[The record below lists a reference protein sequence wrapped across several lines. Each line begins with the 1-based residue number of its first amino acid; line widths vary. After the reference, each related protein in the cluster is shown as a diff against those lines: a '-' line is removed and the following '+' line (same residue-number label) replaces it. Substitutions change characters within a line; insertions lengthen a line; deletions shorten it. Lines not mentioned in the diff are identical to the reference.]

1 MKKPK
6 TFRPWNPEQ
15 TLLLPP
21 SPVDWLP
28 ANHLVFFLLDLATEL
43 DLSAIYAVYEARDH
57 RGVKDYEPRMMVV
70 LLLYAYCVGIPSSR
84 RIERAC
90 WEDESFRVLTGNQQ
104 PDHSRIS
111 DFRLVHLDAL
121 AGLFV
126 QVLRLCQKAGLVSL
140 GNVALVAEG
149 FREAVGTKVKANA
162 SKHKAISHERMLK
175 TEAQLEAE
183 IAALLRKAELIDA
196 HEDACYGKG
205 KRGDELPKELQRRQ
219 DRLDALR
226 KARAE
231 LEAEAAADHAHR
243 REQQASTA
251 EEQAAEAAA
260 QVADAEAATAAA
272 DNGKSDAEGEF
283 SAQALAK
290 EAQQA
295 ERRAK
300 AARGR
305 AELARKLAIEKAQA
319 AGLSTP
325 DPLSSDDP
333 VAMPSRNLPTTA
345 AGEPKANAQRNFTD
359 PDSHIL
365 KGGDGW
371 IQGYNC
377 QAAVDGDHQIIVAVG
392 VSNQAS
398 DQHHFV
404 PMLERIVANTGQ
416 LPANMIADA
425 GYCST
430 SNIEAREQRGLDAYL
445 STSRQSH
452 GKRPRPSRGPTPR
465 DLDARGRM
473 DRKVRSKAGQVIY
486 ALRKIIAE
494 PVFGQIKGARGL
506 DRFLLRGLEKV
517 DAEWTL
523 MAITH
528 NIGKLHRAA
537 LAAT

>member
-1 MKKPK
+1 MSKPK

-28 ANHLVFFLLDLATEL
+28 ANHLVFFLLDLASEL
-43 DLSAIYAVYEARDH
+43 DLSAIYAVYEARDP
-57 RGVKDYEPRMMVV
+57 RGVKAYEPRMMVV

-90 WEDESFRVLTGNQQ
+90 WEDAAFRVLTGNQQ

-140 GNVALVAEG
+140 GNVALD
-149 FREAVGTKVKANA
+149 GTKVKANA
-162 SKHKAISHERMLK
+162 SKHKAMSHERMLK

-196 HEDACYGKG
+196 QEDARYGKG

-226 KARAE
+226 KAKAE
-231 LEAEAAADHAHR
+231 LEAEAAADNARR
-243 REQQASTA
+243 REQQARIA
-251 EEQAAEAAA
+251 EEQAAEAA
-260 QVADAEAATAAA
+260 DAEAAAA
-272 DNGKSDAEGEF
+272 DNDKNAAKSEAA
-283 SAQALAK
+283 AQALAK

-305 AELARKLAIEKAQA
+305 AELARKLAVDKARA
-319 AGLSTP
+319 AGLPAPDLLSSV
-325 DPLSSDDP
+325 DPL
-333 VAMPSRNLPTTA
+333 AMPSRNLPTHA
-345 AGEPKANAQRNFTD
+345 AGNPKANAQRNFTD

-398 DQHHFV
+398 DAPHFE
-404 PMLERIVANTGQ
+404 PMVERIMANTGQ
-416 LPANMIADA
+416 LPKKLIADA
-425 GYCST
+425 G
-430 SNIEAREQRGLDAYL
+430 
-445 STSRQSH
+445 
-452 GKRPRPSRGPTPR
+452 
-465 DLDARGRM
+465 
-473 DRKVRSKAGQVIY
+473 
-486 ALRKIIAE
+486 
-494 PVFGQIKGARGL
+494 
-506 DRFLLRGLEKV
+506 
-517 DAEWTL
+517 
-523 MAITH
+523 
-528 NIGKLHRAA
+528 
-537 LAAT
+537 

>member
-1 MKKPK
+1 M
-6 TFRPWNPEQ
+6 
-15 TLLLPP
+15 
-21 SPVDWLP
+21 
-28 ANHLVFFLLDLATEL
+28 AAEL
-43 DLSAIYAVYEARDH
+43 DLSAMYAVYEARDP
-57 RGVKDYEPRMMVV
+57 RGVKAYEPRMMVV

-90 WEDESFRVLTGNQQ
+90 WEDAAFRVLTGNQQ

-121 AGLFV
+121 AGLFL

-140 GNVALVAEG
+140 GNVALD
-149 FREAVGTKVKANA
+149 GTKVKANA
-162 SKHKAISHERMLK
+162 SKHKAMSHERMLK

-196 HEDACYGKG
+196 QEDTRYGKG
-205 KRGDELPKELQRRQ
+205 KRGDELPKELQLRQ

-226 KARAE
+226 KAKAE
-231 LEAEAAADHAHR
+231 LEAEAAADHARR
-243 REQQASTA
+243 REQQARAA

-260 QVADAEAATAAA
+260 QVADAEAATVAA
-272 DNGKSDAEGEF
+272 DHDKADAESEAA
-283 SAQALAK
+283 AQALAK

-295 ERRAK
+295 ERRARS
-300 AARGR
+300 ARGR

-319 AGLSTP
+319 AVLSTP
-325 DPLSSDDP
+325 DPLSSADP
-333 VAMPSRNLPTTA
+333 LAMPSRNLPTTA
-345 AGEPKANAQRNFTD
+345 AGDPKANAQRNFTD

-398 DQHHFV
+398 DAPHLE
-404 PMLERIVANTGQ
+404 PMLERIMANTGQ
-416 LPANMIADA
+416 LPEKLIADA

-430 SNIEAREQRGLDAYL
+430 DNIEASEKRGLDAYV
-445 STSRQSH
+445 STSRQAH
-452 GKRPRPSRGPTPR
+452 GKRPRPSRGPAPR

-473 DRKVRSKAGQVIY
+473 DRKIRSKAGQAIY
-486 ALRKIIAE
+486 ALRKIIVE

-517 DAEWTL
+517 DREWTL

-537 LAAT
+537 LAAA

>member
-1 MKKPK
+1 MSKPK
-6 TFRPWNPEQ
+6 TFRPWYPEQ

-21 SPVDWLP
+21 SPVEWLP
-28 ANHLVFFLLDLATEL
+28 AKHLVFFLLDLAAEL
-43 DLSAIYAVYEARDH
+43 DLSAIYAVYEARDP
-57 RGVKDYEPRMMVV
+57 RGVKAYEPRMMVV
-70 LLLYAYCVGIPSSR
+70 QLLYAYRVGIPSSR

-90 WEDESFRVLTGNQQ
+90 WEDAAFRVLTGNQQ

-121 AGLFV
+121 ADLFV

-140 GNVALVAEG
+140 GNVALD
-149 FREAVGTKVKANA
+149 GTKVKANA
-162 SKHKAISHERMLK
+162 SKHKAMSHERMLK
-175 TEAQLEAE
+175 SEAQLVAE

-196 HEDACYGKG
+196 QEDARYGKG
-205 KRGDELPKELQRRQ
+205 KRGDELPKELELRQ

-226 KARAE
+226 KAKAE
-231 LEAEAAADHAHR
+231 LEAEAAADDARR
-243 REQQASTA
+243 REQQARAA
-251 EEQAAEAAA
+251 EEQAAA
-260 QVADAEAATAAA
+260 QVADAEAATVAA
-272 DNGKSDAEGEF
+272 DNDKADAEREAA
-283 SAQALAK
+283 AQALAK

-305 AELARKLAIEKAQA
+305 AELARRLAIDKAQA
-319 AGLSTP
+319 ADLSSP
-325 DPLSSDDP
+325 DPLISVDP
-333 VAMPSRNLPTTA
+333 LAMPSRNLPTTA
-345 AGEPKANAQRNFTD
+345 AGDPKAKAQRNFTD

-377 QAAVDGDHQIIVAVG
+377 QAAVDGAHQIIVAVG

-404 PMLERIVANTGQ
+404 PMMERIVANTGQ
-416 LPANMIADA
+416 LPEKMIADA

-430 SNIEAREQRGLDAYL
+430 ANIEASEKRGLDAYV
-445 STSRQSH
+445 STSRQEH
-452 GKRPRPSRGPTPR
+452 GRRPRPSRGPAPR

-473 DRKVRSKAGQVIY
+473 DRKLRSKAGQAIY

-517 DAEWTL
+517 NGEWTL

-537 LAAT
+537 LAAS

>member
-1 MKKPK
+1 MSKPK

-21 SPVDWLP
+21 SPVEWLP
-28 ANHLVFFLLDLATEL
+28 ANRLVFFLLDLAAEL
-43 DLSAIYAVYEARDH
+43 DLSVIYAVYAARDP
-57 RGVKDYEPRMMVV
+57 RGVKAYEPRMMVV

-90 WEDESFRVLTGNQQ
+90 WEDAAFRVLTGNQQ

-140 GNVALVAEG
+140 GNVALD
-149 FREAVGTKVKANA
+149 GTKVKANA
-162 SKHKAISHERMLK
+162 SKHKAMSHERMLK

-196 HEDACYGKG
+196 QEDARYGKG
-205 KRGDELPKELQRRQ
+205 KRGDELPKELQLRQ

-231 LEAEAAADHAHR
+231 LEAEAAADHAR
-243 REQQASTA
+243 CREQQARAA
-251 EEQAAEAAA
+251 EEQATEAAA
-260 QVADAEAATAAA
+260 AAA
-272 DNGKSDAEGEF
+272 EDNDKSDAEGEV

-295 ERRAK
+295 ERRDK

-305 AELARKLAIEKAQA
+305 AELARRLAIEKAQA

-325 DPLSSDDP
+325 DPLSSVDP
-333 VAMPSRNLPTTA
+333 LAMPSRNLPTTA
-345 AGEPKANAQRNFTD
+345 AGDPKANAQRNFTD

-377 QAAVDGDHQIIVAVG
+377 QGAVDGDHQIIVAVG

-398 DQHHFV
+398 DQHHFI

-416 LPANMIADA
+416 LPEKMIADA

-430 SNIEAREQRGLDAYL
+430 ANIEASEQRWLDSYL
-445 STSRQSH
+445 STSRQEH
-452 GKRPRPSRGPTPR
+452 GKRPRPSRGPAPR

-473 DRKVRSKAGQVIY
+473 ERKLRSKAGQAIY
-486 ALRKIIAE
+486 ALR
-494 PVFGQIKGARGL
+494 
-506 DRFLLRGLEKV
+506 
-517 DAEWTL
+517 
-523 MAITH
+523 
-528 NIGKLHRAA
+528 
-537 LAAT
+537 

>member
-1 MKKPK
+1 MSKPK

-21 SPVDWLP
+21 SPVEWLP
-28 ANHLVFFLLDLATEL
+28 ANHLVFFLLDLAAEL
-43 DLSAIYAVYEARDH
+43 DLSAIYAVYEARDP
-57 RGVKDYEPRMMVV
+57 RGVKAYEPRMMVL

-90 WEDESFRVLTGNQQ
+90 WEDAAFRVLTGNQQ

-140 GNVALVAEG
+140 GNVALD
-149 FREAVGTKVKANA
+149 GTKVKANA
-162 SKHKAISHERMLK
+162 SKHKAMSHERMLK

-196 HEDACYGKG
+196 QEDTRYGMG
-205 KRGDELPKELQRRQ
+205 RRGDELPKELQLRQ

-226 KARAE
+226 KAKAE
-231 LEAEAAADHAHR
+231 LEAEAAADHARR
-243 REQQASTA
+243 REQQAHAA
-251 EEQAAEAAA
+251 EEQFAEAAA
-260 QVADAEAATAAA
+260 QAAAAETAPATEDDENTTKADTEAEEAA
-272 DNGKSDAEGEF
+272 
-283 SAQALAK
+283 QAHAK
-290 EAQQA
+290 AAQQT
-295 ERRAK
+295 ERRARS
-300 AARGR
+300 ARGR
-305 AELARKLAIEKAQA
+305 AELARKLAIDKAKA

-325 DPLSSDDP
+325 DPLSSVDP

-345 AGEPKANAQRNFTD
+345 AGDPKANAQRNFTD

-398 DQHHFV
+398 DAPHLE
-404 PMLERIVANTGQ
+404 PMLERIMANTGQ
-416 LPANMIADA
+416 LPEKLIADA

-430 SNIEAREQRGLDAYL
+430 SNIEASEQRGLDAYL

-452 GKRPRPSRGPTPR
+452 GKRPRPSRGPAPR

-473 DRKVRSKAGQVIY
+473 DRKLRSKAGQAIY

-517 DAEWTL
+517 DGEWTL

-528 NIGKLHRAA
+528 NIGKLHRAS
-537 LAAT
+537 LAAS

>member
-1 MKKPK
+1 MSKPK

-21 SPVDWLP
+21 SPVEWLP
-28 ANHLVFFLLDLATEL
+28 EHHLVFFLLDLASEL
-43 DLSAIYAVYEARDH
+43 DLSAIYAVYEARDP
-57 RGVKDYEPRMMVV
+57 RGVKAYEPRMMVL

-90 WEDESFRVLTGNQQ
+90 WEDAAFRVLTGNQQ

-126 QVLRLCQKAGLVSL
+126 QVLRLCQKAGLASL
-140 GNVALVAEG
+140 GNVALD
-149 FREAVGTKVKANA
+149 GTKVRANA
-162 SKHKAISHERMLK
+162 SKHKAMSHERMLK

-196 HEDACYGKG
+196 QEDARYGKG
-205 KRGDELPKELQRRQ
+205 RRGDELPKELQRRQ

-231 LEAEAAADHAHR
+231 LEAEAAADNARR
-243 REQQASTA
+243 REQQARAA
-251 EEQAAEAAA
+251 EEQAADAAEAEKAAA
-260 QVADAEAATAAA
+260 VAEENDKTDAESKA
-272 DNGKSDAEGEF
+272 G
-283 SAQALAK
+283 AQALAK
-290 EAQQA
+290 EARQA
-295 ERRAK
+295 ERRAR

-305 AELARKLAIEKAQA
+305 AELARRLAIEKAQA

-325 DPLSSDDP
+325 DPLSSVDP
-333 VAMPSRNLPTTA
+333 LAMPSRNLPTTA
-345 AGEPKANAQRNFTD
+345 VGDPKANAQRNFTD

-398 DQHHFV
+398 DQHHFI

-416 LPANMIADA
+416 LPEKLIADA

-430 SNIEAREQRGLDAYL
+430 ANIEASEQRGLDAYL

-452 GKRPRPSRGPTPR
+452 GKRPRPSRGPAPR

-473 DRKVRSKAGQVIY
+473 ERKLRSKAGQAIY

-517 DAEWTL
+517 DREWTL

-537 LAAT
+537 PLAAS

>member
-1 MKKPK
+1 MRKAK

-21 SPVDWLP
+21 SPVEWLP
-28 ANHLVFFLLDLATEL
+28 ANHLVFFLLDLAAEL
-43 DLSAIYAVYEARDH
+43 DLSAIYAVYEARDP
-57 RGVKDYEPRMMVV
+57 RGVKAYEPRMMVV
-70 LLLYAYCVGIPSSR
+70 LLLYAYCVGLPSSR

-90 WEDESFRVLTGNQQ
+90 WEDAAFRVLTGNQQ

-140 GNVALVAEG
+140 GNVALD
-149 FREAVGTKVKANA
+149 GTKVKANA
-162 SKHKAISHERMLK
+162 SKHKAMSHERMLK

-196 HEDACYGKG
+196 QEDARYGKG

-226 KARAE
+226 KAKAE
-231 LEAEAAADHAHR
+231 LEAEAAADHARR
-243 REQQASTA
+243 REQQARAA

-260 QVADAEAATAAA
+260 QAAA
-272 DNGKSDAEGEF
+272 DTESEVA
-283 SAQALAK
+283 ARALAK

-295 ERRAK
+295 ERRARS
-300 AARGR
+300 ARGR
-305 AELARKLAIEKAQA
+305 AELARRLAIDKAQA

-325 DPLSSDDP
+325 DPLSSADP
-333 VAMPSRNLPTTA
+333 LAMPSRNLPTTA
-345 AGEPKANAQRNFTD
+345 AGDPKGNAQRNFTD

-377 QAAVDGDHQIIVAVG
+377 QAAVDGDHQIIVAMG

-430 SNIEAREQRGLDAYL
+430 SNIEASEQRGLDAYL
-445 STSRQSH
+445 STSRQEH
-452 GKRPRPSRGPTPR
+452 GKRPRPARGPAPR

-473 DRKVRSKAGQVIY
+473 DRKLRSKAGQAIY

-517 DAEWTL
+517 DGEWTL

-537 LAAT
+537 LAAA

>member
-1 MKKPK
+1 MSKPK

-21 SPVDWLP
+21 SPVEWLP
-28 ANHLVFFLLDLATEL
+28 ANHLVFFLLDLAAEL
-43 DLSAIYAVYEARDH
+43 DLSAIFAVYAARDP
-57 RGVKDYEPRMMVV
+57 RGVKAYEPRMMVV

-90 WEDESFRVLTGNQQ
+90 WEDAAFRVLTGNQQ

-140 GNVALVAEG
+140 GNVALD
-149 FREAVGTKVKANA
+149 GTKVKANA
-162 SKHKAISHERMLK
+162 SKHKAMSHERMLK

-196 HEDACYGKG
+196 QEDARYGKG
-205 KRGDELPKELQRRQ
+205 KRGDALPKELERRQ

-231 LEAEAAADHAHR
+231 LEAEAAADDARR
-243 REQQASTA
+243 REQQARAA
-251 EEQAAEAAA
+251 EEQAAEAADNDEA
-260 QVADAEAATAAA
+260 GAESEAA
-272 DNGKSDAEGEF
+272 
-283 SAQALAK
+283 AQAFAK

-295 ERRAK
+295 ERRAM

-305 AELARKLAIEKAQA
+305 AELARRLAIDKAQA
-319 AGLSTP
+319 AGLSSP
-325 DPLSSDDP
+325 DPLSSVDP
-333 VAMPSRNLPTTA
+333 LAMPSRNLPTTA
-345 AGEPKANAQRNFTD
+345 AGDPKAKAQRNFTD

-392 VSNQAS
+392 VSNQAA
-398 DQHHFV
+398 DQHHLL
-404 PMLERIVANTGQ
+404 PMVERIVANTGQ
-416 LPANMIADA
+416 LPEKLIADA

-430 SNIEAREQRGLDAYL
+430 SNIEASEQRGLDAYL

-452 GKRPRPSRGPTPR
+452 GKRPRSSRGPAPR

-473 DRKVRSKAGQVIY
+473 DRKLRSKAGQAIY

-506 DRFLLRGLEKV
+506 DRFQLRGLEKV
-517 DAEWTL
+517 DGEWTL

-537 LAAT
+537 LAAS

>member
-1 MKKPK
+1 MSKPK

-21 SPVDWLP
+21 SPVEWLP
-28 ANHLVFFLLDLATEL
+28 ENHLVFFLLDLASEL
-43 DLSAIYAVYEARDH
+43 DLSAIYAVYQARDA
-57 RGVKDYEPRMMVV
+57 RGVKAYEPRMMVL

-90 WEDESFRVLTGNQQ
+90 WEDAAFRVLTGNQQ

-111 DFRLVHLDAL
+111 DFRLVHLAAL
-121 AGLFV
+121 TGLFV

-140 GNVALVAEG
+140 GNVALD
-149 FREAVGTKVKANA
+149 GTKVKANA
-162 SKHKAISHERMLK
+162 SKHKAMSHERMLK

-196 HEDACYGKG
+196 QEDARYGKG
-205 KRGDELPKELQRRQ
+205 RRGDELPKELQRRQ

-226 KARAE
+226 KAKEE
-231 LEAEAAADHAHR
+231 LEAEAAADNARR
-243 REQQASTA
+243 REEQARAA

-260 QVADAEAATAAA
+260 QAADAESEAA
-272 DNGKSDAEGEF
+272 
-283 SAQALAK
+283 AQALAQ
-290 EAQQA
+290 EAQRA
-295 ERRAK
+295 ERRARS
-300 AARGR
+300 ARGR
-305 AELARKLAIEKAQA
+305 AEPARRLAIDKAQA

-325 DPLSSDDP
+325 DPVSSVAP
-333 VAMPSRNLPTTA
+333 LAMPSRNLPTTA
-345 AGEPKANAQRNFTD
+345 AGDPKANAQRNFTD

-404 PMLERIVANTGQ
+404 PMLERIVVNTGPMPQ
-416 LPANMIADA
+416 ILIADA

-430 SNIEAREQRGLDAYL
+430 ANIEASEQRGLEAYL
-445 STSRQSH
+445 STSRQEH
-452 GKRPRPSRGPTPR
+452 GKRPRPSRGPAPR

-473 DRKVRSKAGQVIY
+473 DRKIRSKAGQAIY
-486 ALRKIIAE
+486 ALRKTIVE

-506 DRFLLRGLEKV
+506 DCFLLRGLEKV
-517 DAEWTL
+517 NGEWAL
-523 MAITH
+523 MATTH

-537 LAAT
+537 LATT

>member
-1 MKKPK
+1 MSKPK

-21 SPVDWLP
+21 SPVEWLP
-28 ANHLVFFLLDLATEL
+28 ANHLVFFLLDMAAEL
-43 DLSAIYAVYEARDH
+43 DLSAIDAVYEARDP
-57 RGVKDYEPRMMVV
+57 RGVKAYEPRMMVV

-90 WEDESFRVLTGNQQ
+90 WEDAAFRVLTGNQQ

-126 QVLRLCQKAGLVSL
+126 QVLRLCQKAGLLSL
-140 GNVALVAEG
+140 GNVALD
-149 FREAVGTKVKANA
+149 GTKVKANA
-162 SKHKAISHERMLK
+162 SKHKAMSHERMLK

-196 HEDACYGKG
+196 QEDARYGKG
-205 KRGDELPKELQRRQ
+205 KRGDELPKELELRQ

-226 KARAE
+226 KAKAE
-231 LEAEAAADHAHR
+231 LEAEAAADHARR
-243 REQQASTA
+243 REQQARAA
-251 EEQAAEAAA
+251 EEKATEAAVQA
-260 QVADAEAATAAA
+260 ADAEAAAAA
-272 DNGKSDAEGEF
+272 DNDETDPERVAA
-283 SAQALAK
+283 AQALAK

-295 ERRAK
+295 ERRARS
-300 AARGR
+300 ARGR
-305 AELARKLAIEKAQA
+305 AELARKLAINKAQA

-325 DPLSSDDP
+325 DPLSSMDLLT
-333 VAMPSRNLPTTA
+333 MPSRNLPTTA
-345 AGEPKANAQRNFTD
+345 TGDPKANAQRNFTD

-398 DQHHFV
+398 DAPHLQ
-404 PMLERIVANTGQ
+404 PMVERIVANTSQ
-416 LPANMIADA
+416 LPEKLIADA

-430 SNIEAREQRGLDAYL
+430 GNIEASEQRELDAYI
-445 STSRQSH
+445 STSRQEH
-452 GKRPRPSRGPTPR
+452 GKRPRPSRGPAPR

-473 DRKVRSKAGQVIY
+473 DRKLRSKAGQAIY
-486 ALRKIIAE
+486 ALRKTIVE

-517 DAEWTL
+517 NGEWAL
-523 MAITH
+523 MATTH

-537 LAAT
+537 VATA

>member
-1 MKKPK
+1 MSKPK

-21 SPVDWLP
+21 SPVEWLP
-28 ANHLVFFLLDLATEL
+28 ANHLVFFLLDLAAEL
-43 DLSAIYAVYEARDH
+43 DLSAIYAVYEARDP
-57 RGVKDYEPRMMVV
+57 RGVKAYEPRMMVV

-90 WEDESFRVLTGNQQ
+90 WEDAAFRVLTGNQQ

-140 GNVALVAEG
+140 GNVALD
-149 FREAVGTKVKANA
+149 GTKVKANA
-162 SKHKAISHERMLK
+162 SKHKAMSHERMLK

-196 HEDACYGKG
+196 QEDARYGMG
-205 KRGDELPKELQRRQ
+205 RRGDELPKELQLRQ

-226 KARAE
+226 KAKAE
-231 LEAEAAADHAHR
+231 LEAEAAADHARR
-243 REQQASTA
+243 REQQARAA

-260 QVADAEAATAAA
+260 QVADAEAATVAA
-272 DNGKSDAEGEF
+272 DHDKADAESEAA
-283 SAQALAK
+283 AQALAK

-295 ERRAK
+295 ERRARS
-300 AARGR
+300 ARGR

-319 AGLSTP
+319 ADLSTP
-325 DPLSSDDP
+325 DPLSSADP
-333 VAMPSRNLPTTA
+333 LAMPSRNLPTTA
-345 AGEPKANAQRNFTD
+345 AGDPKANAQRNFTD

-398 DQHHFV
+398 DAPHLE
-404 PMLERIVANTGQ
+404 PMLERIMANTGQ
-416 LPANMIADA
+416 LPEKLIADA

-430 SNIEAREQRGLDAYL
+430 SNIEASEQRGLDAYL

-452 GKRPRPSRGPTPR
+452 SKRPRPSRGPAPR

-473 DRKVRSKAGQVIY
+473 DRKLRSKAGQAIY

-517 DAEWTL
+517 DGEWTL

-528 NIGKLHRAA
+528 NIGKLHRASP
-537 LAAT
+537 AAS

>member
-1 MKKPK
+1 MSKPK

-28 ANHLVFFLLDLATEL
+28 EHHLVFFLLDMAAEL
-43 DLSAIYAVYEARDH
+43 DLSAIYAVYEARDP
-57 RGVKDYEPRMMVV
+57 RGGKAYEPRMMVV

-90 WEDESFRVLTGNQQ
+90 WEDAAFRVLTGNQQ

-140 GNVALVAEG
+140 GNVALD
-149 FREAVGTKVKANA
+149 GTKVKANA
-162 SKHKAISHERMLK
+162 SKHKAMSHERMLK
-175 TEAQLEAE
+175 SEAQLEAE

-196 HEDACYGKG
+196 QEDARYGKG
-205 KRGDELPKELQRRQ
+205 ERGDELPKELQRRQ

-226 KARAE
+226 KAKAE
-231 LEAEAAADHAHR
+231 LEAEAAADNARR
-243 REQQASTA
+243 REQQARSA
-251 EEQAAEAAA
+251 EEQAVEAAA
-260 QVADAEAATAAA
+260 QAADAEAAAAA
-272 DNGKSDAEGEF
+272 EDSDKIDTERVAA
-283 SAQALAK
+283 AQALAK
-290 EAQQA
+290 EAQKA

-305 AELARKLAIEKAQA
+305 AELARRLAIDKAQA
-319 AGLSTP
+319 AGHPFP
-325 DPLSSDDP
+325 DPLNSADP
-333 VAMPSRNLPTTA
+333 LAMPSRNLPATA
-345 AGEPKANAQRNFTD
+345 VGDPKANAQRNFTD

-416 LPANMIADA
+416 LPEKMIADA

-430 SNIEAREQRGLDAYL
+430 GNIEASEQRGLDAYL
-445 STSRQSH
+445 STSRQEH
-452 GKRPRPSRGPTPR
+452 GKRPRPSRGPAPR
-465 DLDARGRM
+465 DLNARGRM
-473 DRKVRSKAGQVIY
+473 DRKLRSKAGQAIY

-517 DAEWTL
+517 DSEWAL

-537 LAAT
+537 LAAS

>member
-1 MKKPK
+1 MSKPK

-21 SPVDWLP
+21 SPVEWLP
-28 ANHLVFFLLDLATEL
+28 EHHLVFFLLDLAAEL
-43 DLSAIYAVYEARDH
+43 DLSGIYAVYEARDP
-57 RGVKDYEPRMMVV
+57 RGVKAYEPRMMVV

-90 WEDESFRVLTGNQQ
+90 WEDAAFRVLTGNQQ

-140 GNVALVAEG
+140 GNVALD
-149 FREAVGTKVKANA
+149 GTKVKANA
-162 SKHKAISHERMLK
+162 SKHKAMSHERMLK

-196 HEDACYGKG
+196 QEDARYGKG

-231 LEAEAAADHAHR
+231 LEAEAAADNARR
-243 REQQASTA
+243 REQQARAA

-260 QVADAEAATAAA
+260 QAAESEVA
-272 DNGKSDAEGEF
+272 
-283 SAQALAK
+283 AQDLAK
-290 EAQQA
+290 EAQRA
-295 ERRAK
+295 ERRARS
-300 AARGR
+300 ARGQ
-305 AELARKLAIEKAQA
+305 AALARKLAIDKAEA
-319 AGLSTP
+319 AGHPFP
-325 DPLSSDDP
+325 DPLNSADP
-333 VAMPSRNLPTTA
+333 LAMPSRNLPTNA
-345 AGEPKANAQRNFTD
+345 AGDTKANAQRNFTD

-404 PMLERIVANTGQ
+404 PMLERIVVNTGQ
-416 LPANMIADA
+416 MPQILIADA

-430 SNIEAREQRGLDAYL
+430 ANIEESEQRGLDAYL
-445 STSRQSH
+445 STSRQEH
-452 GKRPRPSRGPTPR
+452 GKRPRPSRGPAPR

-473 DRKVRSKAGQVIY
+473 DRKIRSKAGQAIY
-486 ALRKIIAE
+486 ALRKTIVE

-506 DRFLLRGLEKV
+506 DCFLLRGLEKV
-517 DAEWTL
+517 NGEWAL
-523 MAITH
+523 MALTH

-537 LAAT
+537 LAAS

>member
-1 MKKPK
+1 MSKPK

-21 SPVDWLP
+21 SPVEWLP
-28 ANHLVFFLLDLATEL
+28 EHHLVFFLLDLASEL
-43 DLSAIYAVYEARDH
+43 DLSAIYAVYEARDP
-57 RGVKDYEPRMMVV
+57 RGVKAYEPRMMVV

-84 RIERAC
+84 KIERAC
-90 WEDESFRVLTGNQQ
+90 WEDAAFRVLTGNQQ

-140 GNVALVAEG
+140 GNVALD
-149 FREAVGTKVKANA
+149 GTKVKANA
-162 SKHKAISHERMLK
+162 SKHKAMSHERMLK

-196 HEDACYGKG
+196 QEDARYGKG
-205 KRGDELPKELQRRQ
+205 KRGDELPKELQLRQ

-231 LEAEAAADHAHR
+231 LEAEAAADHAR
-243 REQQASTA
+243 CREQQARAA
-251 EEQAAEAAA
+251 EEQATEAAA
-260 QVADAEAATAAA
+260 AAA
-272 DNGKSDAEGEF
+272 EDNDKSDAESEV

-305 AELARKLAIEKAQA
+305 AELARRLAIEKAQA

-325 DPLSSDDP
+325 DPLSSVDP
-333 VAMPSRNLPTTA
+333 LAMPSRNLPTTA
-345 AGEPKANAQRNFTD
+345 AGDPKANAQRNFTD

-398 DQHHFV
+398 DQHHFI

-416 LPANMIADA
+416 LPEKMIADA

-430 SNIEAREQRGLDAYL
+430 ANIEASEQRWLDSYL
-445 STSRQSH
+445 STSRQEH
-452 GKRPRPSRGPTPR
+452 GKRPRPSRGPAPR

-473 DRKVRSKAGQVIY
+473 ERKLRSKAGQAIY

-517 DAEWTL
+517 DGEWSL

-537 LAAT
+537 LAPG

>member
-1 MKKPK
+1 MRKPK

-21 SPVDWLP
+21 SPVEWLP
-28 ANHLVFFLLDLATEL
+28 ANHLVFFLLDMAAEL
-43 DLSAIYAVYEARDH
+43 DLSAIYAVYEARDP
-57 RGVKDYEPRMMVV
+57 RGVKAYEPRMMVV

-90 WEDESFRVLTGNQQ
+90 WEDAAFRVLTGNQQ

-140 GNVALVAEG
+140 GNVALD
-149 FREAVGTKVKANA
+149 GTKVKANA
-162 SKHKAISHERMLK
+162 SKHKAMSHERMLK

-196 HEDACYGKG
+196 QEDVRYGKG
-205 KRGDELPKELQRRQ
+205 KRGDELPKELERRQ

-231 LEAEAAADHAHR
+231 LEAEAAADNARR
-243 REQQASTA
+243 REQQARAA
-251 EEQAAEAAA
+251 EEQAAEAAVQA
-260 QVADAEAATAAA
+260 ADAESAAA
-272 DNGKSDAEGEF
+272 AEDKGNNDADGEAA
-283 SAQALAK
+283 AQALAK

-305 AELARKLAIEKAQA
+305 AELARRLAIDKARV

-325 DPLSSDDP
+325 DPLISVDP
-333 VAMPSRNLPTTA
+333 LAMPSRNLPTTA
-345 AGEPKANAQRNFTD
+345 AGVPKANAQRNFTD
-359 PDSHIL
+359 PDSHFL

-398 DQHHFV
+398 DAPHLQ
-404 PMLERIVANTGQ
+404 PMVERIVANTGQ
-416 LPANMIADA
+416 LPEKLIADA

-430 SNIEAREQRGLDAYL
+430 GNIEASEQRELDAYL
-445 STSRQSH
+445 STSRQEH
-452 GKRPRPSRGPTPR
+452 GKRPRPSRGPAPR

-473 DRKVRSKAGQVIY
+473 DRKLRSKAGQAIY
-486 ALRKIIAE
+486 ALRKTIVE

-517 DAEWTL
+517 NGEWAL

-528 NIGKLHRAA
+528 NIGKLHRAEV
-537 LAAT
+537 ATA

>member
-1 MKKPK
+1 MSKPK

-21 SPVDWLP
+21 SPVEWLP
-28 ANHLVFFLLDLATEL
+28 ANHLVFFLLDLAAEL
-43 DLSAIYAVYEARDH
+43 DILAIYAVYEARDP
-57 RGVKDYEPRMMVV
+57 RGVKAYEPRMMVV

-90 WEDESFRVLTGNQQ
+90 WEDAAFRVLTGNQQ

-121 AGLFV
+121 ADLFV

-140 GNVALVAEG
+140 GNVALD
-149 FREAVGTKVKANA
+149 GTKVKANA
-162 SKHKAISHERMLK
+162 SKHKAMSHERMLK
-175 TEAQLEAE
+175 SEAQLVAE

-196 HEDACYGKG
+196 QEDARYGKG
-205 KRGDELPKELQRRQ
+205 KRGDELPKELELRQ

-226 KARAE
+226 KAKAE
-231 LEAEAAADHAHR
+231 LEAEAAADDARR
-243 REQQASTA
+243 REQQARAA

-260 QVADAEAATAAA
+260 QVADAEAATVAA
-272 DNGKSDAEGEF
+272 DNDKADAEREAA
-283 SAQALAK
+283 AQALAK

-305 AELARKLAIEKAQA
+305 AELARRLAIDKAQA
-319 AGLSTP
+319 ADLSSP
-325 DPLSSDDP
+325 DPLISVDP
-333 VAMPSRNLPTTA
+333 LAMPSRNLPTTA
-345 AGEPKANAQRNFTD
+345 AGDPKAKAQRNFTD

-377 QAAVDGDHQIIVAVG
+377 QAAVDGAHQIIVAVG

-404 PMLERIVANTGQ
+404 PMMERIVANTGQ
-416 LPANMIADA
+416 LPEKMIADA

-430 SNIEAREQRGLDAYL
+430 ANIEASEKRGLDAYV
-445 STSRQSH
+445 STSRQEH
-452 GKRPRPSRGPTPR
+452 GRRPRPSRGPAPR

-473 DRKVRSKAGQVIY
+473 DRKLRSKAGQAIY

-517 DAEWTL
+517 NGEWTL

-537 LAAT
+537 LAAS

>member
-1 MKKPK
+1 MSKPK

-21 SPVDWLP
+21 SPVEWLP
-28 ANHLVFFLLDLATEL
+28 ENHLVFFLLDLASQL
-43 DLSAIYAVYEARDH
+43 DLSVIYAVYEARDP
-57 RGVKDYEPRMMVV
+57 RGVKAYEPRMMVV

-90 WEDESFRVLTGNQQ
+90 WEDAAFRVLTGNQQ

-111 DFRLVHLDAL
+111 DFRLVHLDSL

-126 QVLRLCQKAGLVSL
+126 QVLRLCQRAGLVSL
-140 GNVALVAEG
+140 GNVALD
-149 FREAVGTKVKANA
+149 GTKVKANA
-162 SKHKAISHERMLK
+162 SKHKAMSHERMLK

-196 HEDACYGKG
+196 QEDARYGKG
-205 KRGDELPKELQRRQ
+205 RRGDELPKELQHRQ
-219 DRLDALR
+219 DRLNALR
-226 KARAE
+226 KAKAE
-231 LEAEAAADHAHR
+231 LEAEAAADNARR
-243 REQQASTA
+243 REQQACTA
-251 EEQAAEAAA
+251 EEQAAEAA
-260 QVADAEAATAAA
+260 DAEAAAA
-272 DNGKSDAEGEF
+272 DNDKNTAKSEAA
-283 SAQALAK
+283 AQVLAK

-305 AELARKLAIEKAQA
+305 AELARKLALDKARA
-319 AGLSTP
+319 ADLPAPDLPSSV
-325 DPLSSDDP
+325 DPL
-333 VAMPSRNLPTTA
+333 AMPSRNLPTTA
-345 AGEPKANAQRNFTD
+345 AGDPKANAQRNFTD
-359 PDSHIL
+359 ADSHIL

-371 IQGYNC
+371 MQGYNC

-392 VSNQAS
+392 ISNQAS
-398 DQHHFV
+398 DSPHFE
-404 PMLERIVANTGQ
+404 PMVERIVANTGQ
-416 LPANMIADA
+416 LPKKLIADA

-430 SNIEAREQRGLDAYL
+430 DNIEASEQRRLDAYV
-445 STSRQSH
+445 STSRQEH

-473 DRKVRSKAGQVIY
+473 DRKIRSKAGQAIY
-486 ALRKIIAE
+486 ALRKTIVE

-506 DRFLLRGLEKV
+506 DRFLLRGLEK
-517 DAEWTL
+517 ANGEWTL

-528 NIGKLHRAA
+528 NLLKLHRAE
-537 LAAT
+537 LVAA

>member
-1 MKKPK
+1 MSKPK

-21 SPVDWLP
+21 SPVEWLP
-28 ANHLVFFLLDLATEL
+28 ANHLVFFLLDLAAEL
-43 DLSAIYAVYEARDH
+43 DILAIYAVYEARDP
-57 RGVKDYEPRMMVV
+57 RGVKAYEPRMMVV

-90 WEDESFRVLTGNQQ
+90 WEDAAFRVLTGNQQ

-140 GNVALVAEG
+140 GNVALD
-149 FREAVGTKVKANA
+149 GTKVKANA
-162 SKHKAISHERMLK
+162 SKHKAMSHERMLK
-175 TEAQLEAE
+175 SEAQLVAE

-196 HEDACYGKG
+196 QEDARYGKG
-205 KRGDELPKELQRRQ
+205 KRGDELPKELELRQ

-226 KARAE
+226 KAKAE
-231 LEAEAAADHAHR
+231 LEAEAAADDARR
-243 REQQASTA
+243 REQQARAA
-251 EEQAAEAAA
+251 EEQAAA
-260 QVADAEAATAAA
+260 QVADAEAATVAA
-272 DNGKSDAEGEF
+272 DNDKADAEREAA
-283 SAQALAK
+283 AQALAK

-305 AELARKLAIEKAQA
+305 AELARRLAIDKAQA
-319 AGLSTP
+319 ADLSSP
-325 DPLSSDDP
+325 DPLISVDP
-333 VAMPSRNLPTTA
+333 LAMPSRNLPTTA
-345 AGEPKANAQRNFTD
+345 AGDPKAKAQRNFTD

-377 QAAVDGDHQIIVAVG
+377 QAAVDGAHQIIVAVG

-404 PMLERIVANTGQ
+404 PMMERIVANTGQ
-416 LPANMIADA
+416 LPEKMIADA

-430 SNIEAREQRGLDAYL
+430 ANIEASEKRGLDAYV
-445 STSRQSH
+445 STSRQEH
-452 GKRPRPSRGPTPR
+452 GRRPRPSRGPAPR

-473 DRKVRSKAGQVIY
+473 DRKLRSKAGQAIY

-517 DAEWTL
+517 NGEWTL

-537 LAAT
+537 LAAS

>member
-1 MKKPK
+1 MSKPK

-21 SPVDWLP
+21 SPVEWLP
-28 ANHLVFFLLDLATEL
+28 EHHLVFFLLDLASEL
-43 DLSAIYAVYEARDH
+43 DLSAIYAVYEARDP
-57 RGVKDYEPRMMVV
+57 RGVKAYEPRMMVV

-84 RIERAC
+84 KIERAC
-90 WEDESFRVLTGNQQ
+90 WEDAAFRVLTGNQQ

-140 GNVALVAEG
+140 GNVALD
-149 FREAVGTKVKANA
+149 GTKVKANA
-162 SKHKAISHERMLK
+162 SKHKAMSHERMLK

-196 HEDACYGKG
+196 QEDARYGKG
-205 KRGDELPKELQRRQ
+205 RRGDELPQELKLRQ

-231 LEAEAAADHAHR
+231 LEAEAAADHAR
-243 REQQASTA
+243 CREQQARAA
-251 EEQAAEAAA
+251 EEQATEAAA
-260 QVADAEAATAAA
+260 AAA
-272 DNGKSDAEGEF
+272 EDNDKSDAESEV

-305 AELARKLAIEKAQA
+305 AELARRLAIEKAQA

-325 DPLSSDDP
+325 DPLSSVDP
-333 VAMPSRNLPTTA
+333 LAMPSRNLPTTA
-345 AGEPKANAQRNFTD
+345 AGDPKANAQRNFTD

-398 DQHHFV
+398 DQHHFI

-416 LPANMIADA
+416 LPEKMIADA

-430 SNIEAREQRGLDAYL
+430 ANIEASEQRWLDSYL
-445 STSRQSH
+445 STSRQEH
-452 GKRPRPSRGPTPR
+452 GKRPRPSRGPAPR

-473 DRKVRSKAGQVIY
+473 ERKLRSKAGQAIY
-486 ALRKIIAE
+486 ALR
-494 PVFGQIKGARGL
+494 
-506 DRFLLRGLEKV
+506 
-517 DAEWTL
+517 
-523 MAITH
+523 
-528 NIGKLHRAA
+528 
-537 LAAT
+537 

>member
-1 MKKPK
+1 MSKPK

-21 SPVDWLP
+21 SPVEWLP
-28 ANHLVFFLLDLATEL
+28 ANHLVFFLLDLAAEL
-43 DLSAIYAVYEARDH
+43 DLSAIYAVYEARDP
-57 RGVKDYEPRMMVV
+57 RGVKAYEPRMMVV

-90 WEDESFRVLTGNQQ
+90 WEDAAFRVLTGNQQ

-126 QVLRLCQKAGLVSL
+126 QVLRLCQKAGLLSL
-140 GNVALVAEG
+140 GNVALD
-149 FREAVGTKVKANA
+149 GTKVKANA
-162 SKHKAISHERMLK
+162 SKHKAMSHERMLK

-196 HEDACYGKG
+196 QEDTRYGKG
-205 KRGDELPKELQRRQ
+205 KRGDELPKELQLRQ

-226 KARAE
+226 KAKAE
-231 LEAEAAADHAHR
+231 LEAEAAADHAR
-243 REQQASTA
+243 CREQQARAA

-260 QVADAEAATAAA
+260 QVADAEAATVAA
-272 DNGKSDAEGEF
+272 DHDKADAESEAA
-283 SAQALAK
+283 AQALAK

-295 ERRAK
+295 ERRARS
-300 AARGR
+300 ARGR

-319 AGLSTP
+319 AVLSTP
-325 DPLSSDDP
+325 DPLSSADP
-333 VAMPSRNLPTTA
+333 LAMPSRNLPTTA
-345 AGEPKANAQRNFTD
+345 AGDPKANAQRNFTD

-398 DQHHFV
+398 DAPHLE
-404 PMLERIVANTGQ
+404 PMLERIMANTGQ
-416 LPANMIADA
+416 LPEKLIADA

-430 SNIEAREQRGLDAYL
+430 DNIEASEKQGLDAYV
-445 STSRQSH
+445 STSRQAH
-452 GKRPRPSRGPTPR
+452 GKRPRPSRGPAPR

-473 DRKVRSKAGQVIY
+473 DRKIRSKAGQAIY
-486 ALRKIIAE
+486 ALRKIIVE

-517 DAEWTL
+517 DREWTL

-528 NIGKLHRAA
+528 NIGKLHRAEV
-537 LAAT
+537 ATA

>member
-1 MKKPK
+1 MNKPK

-28 ANHLVFFLLDLATEL
+28 EHHLVFFLLDLASEL
-43 DLSAIYAVYEARDH
+43 DLSAIYAVYEARDP
-57 RGVKDYEPRMMVV
+57 RGVKAYEPRMMVV

-90 WEDESFRVLTGNQQ
+90 WEDAAFRVLTGNQQ

-126 QVLRLCQKAGLVSL
+126 QVLRLCQKAGLVSM
-140 GNVALVAEG
+140 GNVALD
-149 FREAVGTKVKANA
+149 GTKVKANA
-162 SKHKAISHERMLK
+162 SKHKAMSHERMLK

-196 HEDACYGKG
+196 QEDARYGKG

-231 LEAEAAADHAHR
+231 LEAEASADNARR
-243 REQQASTA
+243 REQQARAA
-251 EEQAAEAAA
+251 EEQAVEAAEAAA
-260 QVADAEAATAAA
+260 AAAEAGAAA
-272 DNGKSDAEGEF
+272 AEDNGKNDAE
-283 SAQALAK
+283 SQSAAQALAK

-295 ERRAK
+295 ERQARS
-300 AARGR
+300 ARGR
-305 AELARKLAIEKAQA
+305 AELARKLAVDKAQA
-319 AGLSTP
+319 AELSAP
-325 DPLSSDDP
+325 DLLSSVDPL
-333 VAMPSRNLPTTA
+333 AMPSRNLPTTA
-345 AGEPKANAQRNFTD
+345 AGDPKAKAQRNFTD
-359 PDSHIL
+359 PHSHIL

-398 DQHHFV
+398 DAPHLE
-404 PMLERIVANTGQ
+404 PMIERIVANTGQ
-416 LPANMIADA
+416 LPEKLIADA

-430 SNIEAREQRGLDAYL
+430 ANIEASEQRGLDAYI
-445 STSRQSH
+445 STSRQEH
-452 GKRPRPSRGPTPR
+452 GQRPRPSRGPAPR

-473 DRKVRSKAGQVIY
+473 DRKIRSKAGQAIY
-486 ALRKIIAE
+486 ALRKIIVE

-506 DRFLLRGLEKV
+506 DRFLLRELEKV
-517 DAEWTL
+517 DGEWTL

-528 NIGKLHRAA
+528 NIGKLHRAS
-537 LAAT
+537 LAAS

>member
-1 MKKPK
+1 MSKPK

-21 SPVDWLP
+21 SPVEWLP
-28 ANHLVFFLLDLATEL
+28 ANHLVFFLLDLAAEL
-43 DLSAIYAVYEARDH
+43 DILAIYAVYEARDP
-57 RGVKDYEPRMMVV
+57 RGVKAYEPRMMVV

-90 WEDESFRVLTGNQQ
+90 WEDAAFRVLTGNQQ

-121 AGLFV
+121 ADLFV

-140 GNVALVAEG
+140 GNVALD
-149 FREAVGTKVKANA
+149 GTKVKANA
-162 SKHKAISHERMLK
+162 SKHKAMSHERMLK
-175 TEAQLEAE
+175 SEAQLVAE

-196 HEDACYGKG
+196 QEDARYGKG
-205 KRGDELPKELQRRQ
+205 KRGDELPKELELRQ

-226 KARAE
+226 KAKAE
-231 LEAEAAADHAHR
+231 LEAEAAADDARR
-243 REQQASTA
+243 REQQARAA
-251 EEQAAEAAA
+251 EEQAAA
-260 QVADAEAATAAA
+260 QVADAEAATVAA
-272 DNGKSDAEGEF
+272 DNDKADAEREAA
-283 SAQALAK
+283 AQALAK

-305 AELARKLAIEKAQA
+305 AELARRLAIDKAQA
-319 AGLSTP
+319 ADLSSP
-325 DPLSSDDP
+325 DPLISVDP
-333 VAMPSRNLPTTA
+333 LAMPSRNLPTTA
-345 AGEPKANAQRNFTD
+345 AGDPKAKAQRNFTD

-377 QAAVDGDHQIIVAVG
+377 QAAVDGAHQIIVAVG

-404 PMLERIVANTGQ
+404 PMMERIVANTGQ
-416 LPANMIADA
+416 LPEKMIADA

-430 SNIEAREQRGLDAYL
+430 ANIEASEKRGLDAYV
-445 STSRQSH
+445 STSRQEH
-452 GKRPRPSRGPTPR
+452 GRRPRPSRGPAPR

-473 DRKVRSKAGQVIY
+473 DRKLRSKAGQAIY

-517 DAEWTL
+517 NGEWTL

-537 LAAT
+537 LAAS

>member
-1 MKKPK
+1 MSKTK

-21 SPVDWLP
+21 SPVEWLP
-28 ANHLVFFLLDLATEL
+28 ESHLVFFLLDLASEL
-43 DLSAIYAVYEARDH
+43 DLSAIYAVHEARDP
-57 RGVKDYEPRMMVV
+57 RGVKAYDPRMMVV

-90 WEDESFRVLTGNQQ
+90 WEDAAFRVLTGNQQ

-121 AGLFV
+121 ADLFV

-140 GNVALVAEG
+140 GHVALD
-149 FREAVGTKVKANA
+149 GTKVKANA
-162 SKHKAISHERMLK
+162 SKHKAMSHERMLK
-175 TEAQLEAE
+175 TEAQLEKE
-183 IAALLRKAELIDA
+183 IRELLRKAELIDA
-196 HEDACYGKG
+196 QEDGRYGKG
-205 KRGDELPKELQRRQ
+205 QRGDELPKELQRRQ
-219 DRLDALR
+219 DRLAALR
-226 KARAE
+226 KAKAA
-231 LEAEAAADHAHR
+231 LEAEAAADHARR
-243 REQQASTA
+243 REQQARAA

-260 QVADAEAATAAA
+260 QAADAEAAAAA
-272 DNGKSDAEGEF
+272 EENGKSDAESE
-283 SAQALAK
+283 ADARALSK

-295 ERRAK
+295 ERRAQ

-305 AELARKLAIEKAQA
+305 AELARQLAIEKAAA
-319 AGLSTP
+319 AGQPAP
-325 DPLSSDDP
+325 DPQASVDP
-333 VAMPSRNLPTTA
+333 AAMPSRNLPTNA
-345 AGEPKANAQRNFTD
+345 AGDPKGNAQRNFTD

-416 LPANMIADA
+416 LPEAMITDA

-430 SNIEAREQRGLDAYL
+430 ENIERSEQRELDAYI
-445 STSRQSH
+445 STSRQEH
-452 GKRPRPSRGPTPR
+452 GQRPRPSRGPAPR

-473 DRKVRSKAGQVIY
+473 DRKIRSKAGQAIY
-486 ALRKIIAE
+486 ALRKTIAE

-506 DRFLLRGLEKV
+506 DCFLLRGLEKV
-517 DAEWTL
+517 DGEWTL

-528 NIGKLHRAA
+528 NLLKLHRAA
-537 LAAT
+537 LNPT

>member
-1 MKKPK
+1 MSKPK

-21 SPVDWLP
+21 SPVEWLP
-28 ANHLVFFLLDLATEL
+28 ANHLVFFLLDLAAEL
-43 DLSAIYAVYEARDH
+43 DISAIYAVYEARDP
-57 RGVKDYEPRMMVV
+57 RGVKAYEPRMMVV

-90 WEDESFRVLTGNQQ
+90 WEDAAFRVLTGNQQ

-140 GNVALVAEG
+140 GNVALD
-149 FREAVGTKVKANA
+149 GTKVKANA
-162 SKHKAISHERMLK
+162 SKHKAMSHERMLK
-175 TEAQLEAE
+175 SEAQLVAE

-196 HEDACYGKG
+196 QEDARYGKG
-205 KRGDELPKELQRRQ
+205 KRGDELPKELELRQ

-226 KARAE
+226 KAKAE
-231 LEAEAAADHAHR
+231 LEAEAAADDARR
-243 REQQASTA
+243 REQQARAA

-260 QVADAEAATAAA
+260 QVADAEAATVAA
-272 DNGKSDAEGEF
+272 DNDKADAEREAA
-283 SAQALAK
+283 AQALAK

-305 AELARKLAIEKAQA
+305 AELARRLAIDKAQA
-319 AGLSTP
+319 ADLSSP
-325 DPLSSDDP
+325 DPLISVDP
-333 VAMPSRNLPTTA
+333 LAMPSRNLPTTA
-345 AGEPKANAQRNFTD
+345 AGDPKAKAQRNFTD

-377 QAAVDGDHQIIVAVG
+377 QAAVDGAHQIIVAVG

-404 PMLERIVANTGQ
+404 PMMERIVANTGQ
-416 LPANMIADA
+416 LPEKMIADA

-430 SNIEAREQRGLDAYL
+430 ANIEASEKRGLDAYV
-445 STSRQSH
+445 STSRQEH
-452 GKRPRPSRGPTPR
+452 GRRPRPSRGPAPR

-473 DRKVRSKAGQVIY
+473 DRKLRSKAGQAIY

-517 DAEWTL
+517 NGEWTL

-537 LAAT
+537 LAAS

>member
-1 MKKPK
+1 MSKPK

-21 SPVDWLP
+21 SPVEWLP
-28 ANHLVFFLLDLATEL
+28 EHHLVFFLLDMAGEL
-43 DLSAIYAVYEARDH
+43 DLSAIYAVYEARDP
-57 RGVKDYEPRMMVV
+57 RGVKAYEPRMMVV

-90 WEDESFRVLTGNQQ
+90 YEDLAFRVLTGNQQ

-126 QVLRLCQKAGLVSL
+126 QVLRLCQKSGLVSL
-140 GNVALVAEG
+140 GNVALD
-149 FREAVGTKVKANA
+149 GTKVKANA
-162 SKHKAISHERMLK
+162 SKHKAMSHERMLK

-196 HEDACYGKG
+196 QEDARYGKG

-226 KARAE
+226 KAKAE
-231 LEAEAAADHAHR
+231 LEVEAAADNAR
-243 REQQASTA
+243 RRAQQARAA

-260 QVADAEAATAAA
+260 QAAEE
-272 DNGKSDAEGEF
+272 NGKSGSESEAA
-283 SAQALAK
+283 AQALAK

-295 ERRAK
+295 ERRARS
-300 AARGR
+300 ARGR
-305 AELARKLAIEKAQA
+305 AELARRLAIDKAQA
-319 AGLSTP
+319 AHLSTP
-325 DPLSSDDP
+325 DPLTSVDP
-333 VAMPSRNLPTTA
+333 LAMPSRNLPTTA
-345 AGEPKANAQRNFTD
+345 AGDPKSNAQRNFTD

-430 SNIEAREQRGLDAYL
+430 GNIEASEQRGLDAYL
-445 STSRQSH
+445 STSRQEH
-452 GKRPRPSRGPTPR
+452 GKRPRPSRGPAPR

-473 DRKVRSKAGQVIY
+473 DRKIRSKAGQAIY
-486 ALRKIIAE
+486 ALRKTVVE

-517 DAEWTL
+517 NGEWTL

-528 NIGKLHRAA
+528 NIGKLHKAA
-537 LAAT
+537 LATT

>member
-1 MKKPK
+1 MSKPK
-6 TFRPWNPEQ
+6 TYRPWNPEQ

-21 SPVDWLP
+21 SPVEWLP
-28 ANHLVFFLLDLATEL
+28 ENHLVFFLLDLASEL
-43 DLSAIYAVYEARDH
+43 DLSAIYAVYEARDP
-57 RGVKDYEPRMMVV
+57 RGVKAYEPRMMVV

-90 WEDESFRVLTGNQQ
+90 WEDAAFRVLTGNQQ

-126 QVLRLCQKAGLVSL
+126 QVLRLCQKAGLASL
-140 GNVALVAEG
+140 GNVALD
-149 FREAVGTKVKANA
+149 GTKVKANA
-162 SKHKAISHERMLK
+162 SKHKAMSHERMLK

-196 HEDACYGKG
+196 QEDARYGKG

-226 KARAE
+226 KAKAE
-231 LEAEAAADHAHR
+231 LEAEAAADNARR
-243 REQQASTA
+243 REQQARTA
-251 EEQAAEAAA
+251 EEQAAEAA
-260 QVADAEAATAAA
+260 DAEAAAA
-272 DNGKSDAEGEF
+272 DNDKNAAKSEAA
-283 SAQALAK
+283 AQALAK

-305 AELARKLAIEKAQA
+305 AELARKLAVDKARA
-319 AGLSTP
+319 AGLPAPDLPSSV
-325 DPLSSDDP
+325 DPL
-333 VAMPSRNLPTTA
+333 AMPSRNLPTTA
-345 AGEPKANAQRNFTD
+345 AGDPKANAQRNFTD

-371 IQGYNC
+371 MQGYNC

-392 VSNQAS
+392 ISNQAS
-398 DQHHFV
+398 DAPHFE
-404 PMLERIVANTGQ
+404 PMVERIVANTGQ
-416 LPANMIADA
+416 LPETLITDA
-425 GYCST
+425 GFCST
-430 SNIEAREQRGLDAYL
+430 DNIERSEQRGLDAYI
-445 STSRQSH
+445 STSRQEH
-452 GKRPRPSRGPTPR
+452 GKRPRPSRGPAPR
-465 DLDARGRM
+465 NLDARGRM
-473 DRKVRSKAGQVIY
+473 DRKIRSKAGQAIY
-486 ALRKIIAE
+486 ALRKTIVE

-517 DAEWTL
+517 NGEWSL

-528 NIGKLHRAA
+528 NILKLHRAE
-537 LAAT
+537 LVAA